1 MKTKKKNTGSHSSPA
16 PQPMAEEDP
25 FYGHSEW
32 VSPEMKHVAAQEERR
47 TSKHSGKTVKRPQT
61 VTRTMGA

>member
-1 MKTKKKNTGSHSSPA
+1 MY
-16 PQPMAEEDP
+16 EEDP

-32 VSPEMKHVAAQEERR
+32 VSPEMKHTAAQEERR
-47 TSKHSGKTVKRPQT
+47 ASQHSGKTIKRPHK

>member
-1 MKTKKKNTGSHSSPA
+1 VKTKQKHMSSHSSPA
-16 PQPMAEEDP
+16 PEPMTEQDP

-32 VSPEMKHVAAQEERR
+32 VDSEMKHAAAQEQRR
-47 TSKHSGKTVKRPQT
+47 SSQHRGKTIKRPER